1 MRRVNFRENRALIFT
16 SLSVLGV
23 FGVAGL
29 GVWAGMR
36 IERAKLAHK
45 GEDLTIK
52 DYAKLFWKEYV
63 ALSLAVIATSGF
75 AIASHRVSTKDIAR
89 LATIATGS
97 GAAFKKY
104 RGKIKEVLGEEKEK
118 EIFEQVKTKED
129 WACWP
134 SISNPNDPAYDI
146 LDTKFRLKLCY
157 DDDAEL
163 RPVEFYSNY
172 MRVSNALWCFE
183 RDYTIGRIADVALLK
198 DFLGIPYDGIDHKYF
213 WIDDM
218 FYEAGYESPWID
230 FEVIPVEGELD
241 ENGKQVF
248 QIVTATE
255 PITDEILKKI
265 EDGSYWDEWRYH
277 VEKEA

>member
-45 GEDLTIK
+45 GEELTIK

-75 AIASHRVSTKDIAR
+75 AIASHRVSAKDIAR

-104 RGKIKEVLGEEKEK
+104 RGKIKEILGEEKEK
-118 EIFEQVKTKED
+118 EIFEQVKTNPD
-129 WACWP
+129 LVMYPHVAD
-134 SISNPNDPAYDI
+134 PNDPAYDI
-146 LDTKFRLKLCY
+146 LDTKFRLKLAY
-157 DDDAEL
+157 DDDSEL
-163 RPVEFYSNY
+163 KPVEFYSNY

-183 RDYTIGRIADVALLK
+183 RDYIMGRIVDVALLK
-198 DFLGIPYDGIDHKYF
+198 DFLGIPYEDIDHKYF
-213 WIDDM
+213 WIEDM

-230 FEVIPVEGELD
+230 FEVIPVEGEFD

-248 QIVTATE
+248 QIITGAE
-255 PITDEILKKI
+255 PITNEILKKI